1 MTEQRPLVEKLLDAV
16 LSAPADIFGQVQQ
29 LPKLLADGR
38 AKLENR
44 VRVAHWIGEM
54 AVTTGRKE
62 LDKRL
67 TAVRQPAQPTDAA
80 AAHGHPH
87 PPFDGYDD
95 LPAADVVKL
104 LTRLPHADVELI
116 GDYEAAG
123 RGRRTIL
130 NRVAELLAG

>member
-1 MTEQRPLVEKLLDAV
+1 MSEQRPLVEKLLDTV
-16 LSAPADIFGQVQQ
+16 LSAPADIIGQVQQ

-62 LDKRL
+62 IDKRL
-67 TAVRQPAQPTDAA
+67 TAVRPSVPPAAS
-80 AAHGHPH
+80 HHRHPH
-87 PPFDGYDD
+87 PPFDGYDE
-95 LPAADVVKL
+95 LPAAEVVKL
-104 LTRLPHADVELI
+104 LTRLPHADLELI